1 MINSVLTCRAAGNE
15 SHIITPQEAK
25 SLCPLLKVDD
35 LEVKPHNF
43 YFFLQNIT
51 SYCYCLSQKIL
62 SNVCMAK
69 NLIIYHIF
77 QLLKV
82 NLMRIIFVSLI
93 SKYHC

>member
-43 YFFLQNIT
+43 FFLQNIT
-51 SYCYCLSQKIL
+51 SYCYCLSRKIL

-69 NLIIYHIF
+69 NLIIYHIL

>member
-43 YFFLQNIT
+43 FFLQNIT

-69 NLIIYHIF
+69 NLIIYHIL

-82 NLMRIIFVSLI
+82 NLMRIIFVSLF

>member
-43 YFFLQNIT
+43 FFFYKILHHIAIA
-51 SYCYCLSQKIL
+51 CYRKKFFQMFAWQKIL
-62 SNVCMAK
+62 
-69 NLIIYHIF
+69 
-77 QLLKV
+77 
-82 NLMRIIFVSLI
+82 
-93 SKYHC
+93 